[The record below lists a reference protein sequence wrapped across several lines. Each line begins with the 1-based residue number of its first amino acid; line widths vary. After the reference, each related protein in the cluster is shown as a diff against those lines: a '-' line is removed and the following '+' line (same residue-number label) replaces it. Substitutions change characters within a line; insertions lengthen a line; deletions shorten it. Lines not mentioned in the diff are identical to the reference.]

1 MFRSGDLIIYG
12 RTGVCRVEKIEE
24 QGGRQYYCLQALYQ
38 TCIIHAPVN
47 GKVLMRPV
55 LSREEADRLIDS
67 IPSVTVNPVE
77 SHVLRELVNHY
88 LNSVNTC
95 DAAELLAMTMS
106 IYAKKQQAIKNKK
119 KLGAID
125 ERFLREGKSM
135 LFGELAVSLGIPP
148 EEIPHYIRARISGQ
162 SSNKP

>member
-1 MFRSGDLIIYG
+1 MFQPGDLIIYG

-24 QGGRQYYCLQALYQ
+24 RDDRQYYRLQALYQ
-38 TCIIHAPVN
+38 ACVIHAPVN

-55 LSREEADRLIDS
+55 LSREAAGRLIDS
-67 IPSVTVNPVE
+67 IPYVAVNPVE
-77 SHVLRELVNHY
+77 CRVLRELINHY
-88 LNSVNTC
+88 LDSLNTC

-125 ERFLREGKSM
+125 ERFLREGESL
-135 LFGELAVSLGIPP
+135 LFGELGVSLGIAP
-148 EEIPHYIRARISGQ
+148 EAVPNYIQTRLSGH
-162 SSNKP
+162 SGNAP

>member
-1 MFRSGDLIIYG
+1 MFHPGDLIIYG

-24 QGGRQYYCLQALYQ
+24 RDSQQFYCLQALYQ
-38 TCIIHAPVN
+38 TCVIHAPVN

-67 IPSVTVNPVE
+67 IPSVTVHPVE
-77 SHVLRELVNHY
+77 CHVLRELTNHY
-88 LNSVNTC
+88 LDSVNTC

-106 IYAKKQQAIKNKK
+106 IYAKKQLAINNRK

-125 ERFLREGKSM
+125 ERFLREGESL
-135 LFGELAVSLGIPP
+135 LFGELSVSLDIAP
-148 EEIPHYIRARISGQ
+148 EEVPNYIQGRISEQG
-162 SSNKP
+162 SNRP

>member
-1 MFRSGDLIIYG
+1 MGLTHFNEEG
-12 RTGVCRVEKIEE
+12 RARMVDVSDKPKTQRVA
-24 QGGRQYYCLQALYQ
+24 RA
-38 TCIIHAPVN
+38 A

-77 SHVLRELVNHY
+77 CHALRELINHY
-88 LNSVNTC
+88 LDSVNTC

-106 IYAKKQQAIKNKK
+106 IYAKKQLAIKNKK

-125 ERFLREGKSM
+125 ERFLREGESL
-135 LFGELAVSLGIPP
+135 LFGELSVSLGIPP
-148 EEIPHYIRARISGQ
+148 EEVELYPGAHIRTEQ
-162 SSNKP
+162 S